1 MKKAASSGNWMQLC
15 NSGILIHY
23 DPIFYA
29 IKGCINIEVRDRL
42 TSLA

>member
-15 NSGILIHY
+15 NSGILIH
-23 DPIFYA
+23 PIFYA